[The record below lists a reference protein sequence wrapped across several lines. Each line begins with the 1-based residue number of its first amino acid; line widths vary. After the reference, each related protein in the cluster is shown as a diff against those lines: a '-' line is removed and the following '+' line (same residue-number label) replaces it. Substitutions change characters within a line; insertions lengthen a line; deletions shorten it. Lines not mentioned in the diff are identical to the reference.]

1 MHRMASGA
9 SDSITKRTRGYLPHW
24 EHNDGTY
31 FVTLRLADAL
41 PQAVLE
47 ELVRRKQ
54 VLDAAR
60 RGGRKLLP
68 VESVAEQ
75 RLCSKKIEAYLDSGA
90 GACWFKRPELA
101 AVVANALKFWDGT
114 RYQLEAWS
122 VMPNHVHVLFWL
134 FAGESLAILGSWKKF
149 TSRRINAMVRRRG
162 MLWQDESYDHLIRNE
177 EEFARAVQYILDN
190 PRKAELFAWPWVYVR
205 SK

>member
-1 MHRMASGA
+1 MASRA

-24 EHNDGTY
+24 ERNDGTY

-41 PQAVLE
+41 PQSVLQ

-54 VLDAAR
+54 VLVAAR
-60 RGGRKLLP
+60 RSGRKLLP
-68 VESVAEQ
+68 VESVTDQ
-75 RLCSKKIEAYLDSGA
+75 RLSSKKIEAYLDSGA
-90 GACWFKRPELA
+90 GACWFKCPELA

-114 RYQLEAWS
+114 RYQLEAWC
-122 VMPNHVHVLFWL
+122 VMPNHAHVLFWL
-134 FAGESLAILGSWKKF
+134 FGGESLAILGSWKKF
-149 TSRRINAMVRRRG
+149 TSRRINAMVKRRG

-190 PRKAELFAWPWVYVR
+190 PRKAGWSAWPWVYVR